1 MPSVILAGLAYLAP
15 VAVESIVVGS
25 ILSGGVLGAVAG
37 AIGVAATV
45 AIGST
50 LVLGA
55 VSRVMQKNATFG
67 GASITLQ
74 DRTVTSRQPIAA
86 HVVAYGRVRQGGTI
100 LYLESTNSNKY
111 LHMVVALTGH
121 EIDAVESVYFN
132 EVAVPFDGT
141 GNVTSGQYAGKARIQ
156 YKLGTDDQTAFTDLV
171 SESDS
176 KWTANHRVRGCAL
189 LYIRFEYDANVY
201 FNGLP
206 NVSALIRGKKVYDPR
221 TTTTVWSANPALCL
235 ADYLTN
241 TRYGMGA
248 SYADEIDETA
258 LVAAANICDEDVSL
272 AAGGTE
278 NRYETHGSFATSS
291 TPEDII
297 NQISSSMAGKCIWSS
312 GVWRVLAGA
321 YYTPTI
327 SFDENDLRSGFKVQ
341 SLVSRRESFNG
352 VKGVFVSPDENY
364 IITDFPAVTSSTF
377 VTQDNG
383 EENLKSIE
391 LPFTTSVSM
400 AQRLAK
406 IELLRARQQITTS
419 MPMKLVG
426 LKAQVGDIVQINNT
440 RMGWTNKPFE
450 VIGSQISFGESVGID
465 LELREIASNVY
476 DWSTDEESAYDP
488 APNTNLPSAFTVGE
502 VTDIR
507 FNMTTN
513 YTEQYGALEWD
524 CDDSF
529 VTRYNVV
536 VDGRNAK
543 FDVSLSAD
551 DYGVE
556 FYAFAKSV
564 TIVNGTS
571 YLTSKIRIDNP
582 EVITKSNYVVG
593 RYIRAYGGYVTVKD
607 WDGALSDYG
616 TIITGVKDNGTS
628 FVVTTSTKLASKV
641 AQFTNGG
648 EGALY
653 KYDFSGDAGFKIN
666 QAISDNSP
674 SLNVFY
680 EQEVVEKYF
689 NGINF
694 VSGSYL
700 VKVTPYNYLGVAGST
715 TTSWV
720 YIPYPPIPSRVSG
733 LELDLGA
740 DGEANATTWTGKDVK
755 IKWRQASF
763 TLSNE
768 INDTEPNGAEYGA
781 NDEYLKDY
789 KVAVYKADGTLLREE
804 YVTTTSYVY
813 SFEKNA
819 EDAAKR
825 AESPYRTVSF
835 KVWARGKQN
844 QISEQAATL

>member
-1 MPSVILAGLAYLAP
+1 MPQAIATAALSWVATTGITVTAAIGAAVYYGTYYVAQTVIL
-15 VAVESIVVGS
+15 GS
-25 ILSGGVLGAVAG
+25 I
-37 AIGVAATV
+37 
-45 AIGST
+45 
-50 LVLGA
+50 
-55 VSRVMQKNATFG
+55 SRALTKQPSFG
-67 GASITLQ
+67 GAGGIGGT
-74 DRTVTSRQPIAA
+74 TVTGRSPIAPRQ
-86 HVVAYGRVRQGGTI
+86 VIYGRTRVGGNTV
-100 LYLESTNSNKY
+100 YMEGTNSNKY
-111 LHMVVALTGH
+111 LHIVIAFAGH
-121 EIDAVESVYFN
+121 EVDAVEKIYFN
-132 EVAVPFDGT
+132 DEEVVFDGS
-141 GNVTSGQYAGKARIQ
+141 GNVTTGSYANRVRI
-156 YKLGTDDQTAFTDLV
+156 KTALGTDDQVAFADLV
-171 SESDS
+171 SESDG
-176 KWTANHRVRGCAL
+176 KWTSNHRLRGVAAVYVRL
-189 LYIRFEYDANVY
+189 EYDKDKFFGGV
-201 FNGLP
+201 P
-206 NVSALIRGKKVYDPR
+206 NISALIRGKKVYDPR
-221 TTTTVWSANPALCL
+221 TGSTTWSQNPALCL
-235 ADYLTN
+235 NDYLTN
-241 TRYGMGA
+241 TDYGLGCVYA
-248 SYADEIDETA
+248 SEIDTSA
-258 LVAAANICDEDVSL
+258 LIAAANICDEDVAL
-272 AAGGTE
+272 DAGGTE
-278 NRYETHGSFATSS
+278 NAYELNGSFNTSA
-291 TPEDII
+291 TPETII
-297 NQISSSMAGKCIWSS
+297 NSMLTSMIGKAVWS
-312 GVWRVLAGA
+312 GGKWRILAGS
-321 YYTPTI
+321 YYTPTLD
-327 SFDENDLRSGFKVQ
+327 FDEGDLRAGFRVQ
-341 SLVSRRESFNG
+341 TRVSRRENFNS
-352 VKGVFVSPDENY
+352 VKGTHPSSLQNY
-364 IITDFPAVTSSTF
+364 IATEFPAVIGDG
-377 VTQDNG
+377 VTNATMGDYIAEDNG
-383 EENLKSIE
+383 ETVYKTIE
-391 LPFTTSVSM
+391 LPFTVSPTM
-400 AQRLAK
+400 AQRISK
-406 IELLRARQQITTS
+406 IELERARQQITMTL
-419 MPMKLVG
+419 PLKLVG
-426 LKAQVGDIVQINNT
+426 LKARVGDVITVTNT
-440 RMGWTNKPFE
+440 RMGWVSKPFE
-450 VIGSQISFGESVGID
+450 VTNMTITYNEEMGVD
-465 LELREIASNVY
+465 LDLRETAPEVY
-476 DWSTDEESAYDP
+476 DWTAGTDEKTYDP

-556 FYAFAKSV
+556 FYAYAKAV

-593 RYIRAYGGYVTVKD
+593 RYIRAYGGYVTIKD

-616 TIITGVKDNGTS
+616 TIITGVKDYGTS
-628 FVVTTSTKLASKV
+628 FVITTSTKLVSKV
-641 AQFTNGG
+641 AQFTSGGNGT
-648 EGALY
+648 LY

-804 YVTTTSYVY
+804 YVTTTSYIY

-835 KVWARGKQN
+835 QVWARGKQN